1 MAPHSILKKKFT
13 MFFSSD
19 TATGARNVSADGAD
33 FSVQLNNPL
42 TIPANC
48 LDCSLS
54 VIQANIWNTSP
65 NISAAFGN
73 NVFAFV
79 VAETPYSIVIP
90 DGLYSLSGLNA
101 YLSSQFANLGLASN
115 VITISGDDATQKS
128 IITFTG
134 VGDRVDFTVANSV
147 REVLGFDSRIAPP
160 LPGAPSVGFNEFSD
174 NPASFN
180 RNNSY
185 LITSNIVSGGIPI
198 NSTSANIIASIP
210 IDVAPG
216 SQIVYSPR
224 NPLTFSG
231 NELIG
236 AIKNSFN
243 FQLRNQSLET
253 TPTAGELYS
262 LVILF
267 EFSIPI

>member
-1 MAPHSILKKKFT
+1 MPHSILKKKFS

-19 TATGARNVSADGAD
+19 TATGAYAVSQDGSE
-33 FSVQLNNPL
+33 FSVKLNNPL
-42 TIPANC
+42 TIPSNC

-54 VIQANIWNTSP
+54 VIQANIWNVSP
-65 NISAAFGN
+65 NIAEIFGN

-79 VAETPYSIVIP
+79 VAETPIV
-90 DGLYSLSGLNA
+90 L
-101 YLSSQFANLGLASN
+101 
-115 VITISGDDATQKS
+115 SGDDATQKT
-128 IITFTG
+128 ILTFTG

-174 NPASFN
+174 NSAQFN
-180 RNNSY
+180 RTNSY

-198 NSTSANIIASIP
+198 NSTSANIIASVPP
-210 IDVAPG
+210 ISVAPG
-216 SQIVYSPR
+216 SQIVYAPR
-224 NPLTFSG
+224 NPLAFSG
-231 NELIG
+231 NELVG

-243 FQLRNQSLET
+243 FQLRNQSLEA
-253 TPTAGELYS
+253 TPTVNELWS

-267 EFSIPI
+267 EYSVPV

>member
-1 MAPHSILKKKFT
+1 M
-13 MFFSSD
+13 
-19 TATGARNVSADGAD
+19 SADGTE

-48 LDCSLS
+48 LDCNLS

-65 NISAAFGN
+65 NIAIDFSN
-73 NVFAFV
+73 NIFAFV
-79 VAETPYSIVIP
+79 SAETPYSITIP

-115 VITISGDDATQKS
+115 VIVLSGDDSTQKT
-128 IITFTG
+128 ILTFTG
-134 VGDRVDFTVANSV
+134 VGDRVDFTVANSC
-147 REVLGFDSRIAPP
+147 REILGFDSRIAPP

-198 NSTSANIIASIP
+198 NSTSANIIASVP
-210 IDVAPG
+210 IDIAPG
-216 SQIVYSPR
+216 SQIVYAPR
-224 NPLTFSG
+224 TPLTFSG

-236 AIKNSFN
+236 MIKNSFN
-243 FQLRNQSLET
+243 FQLRNQSLLA

-267 EFSIPI
+267 EYSVPV

>member
-1 MAPHSILKKKFT
+1 MPPHSILKKKFT

-19 TATGARNVSADGAD
+19 TATGAKNVSQDGSE

-54 VIQANIWNTSP
+54 VIQANIWNVSP
-65 NISAAFGN
+65 NISADFGN

-79 VAETPYSIVIP
+79 VAETPYSFVIP

-101 YLSSQFANLGLASN
+101 YLSSQFSNLGLSSN
-115 VITISGDDATQKS
+115 VIVLSGDDATQKT
-128 IITFTG
+128 ILTFTG
-134 VGDRVDFTVANSV
+134 VSDRGDFTVANSC
-147 REVLGFDSRIAPP
+147 RDVLGFDSRIAPP

-174 NPASFN
+174 NPANFN

-185 LITSNIVSGGIPI
+185 LITSNIVSGGIAI
-198 NSTSANIIASIP
+198 NSTSANIIASVP
-210 IDVAPG
+210 ITVAPG
-216 SQIVYSPR
+216 SQITYSPR
-224 NPLTFSG
+224 NVLTFSG
-231 NELIG
+231 QELIG

-243 FQLRNQSLET
+243 FQLRNQSLEA
-253 TPTAGELYS
+253 TPTQGELWS

-267 EFSIPI
+267 EYSIPI